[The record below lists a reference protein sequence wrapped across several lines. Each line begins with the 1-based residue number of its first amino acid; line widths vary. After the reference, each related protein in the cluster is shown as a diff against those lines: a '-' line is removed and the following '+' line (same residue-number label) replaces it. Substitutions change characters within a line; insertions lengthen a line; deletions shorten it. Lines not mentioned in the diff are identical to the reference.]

1 MIMKTL
7 RYGQHPNA
15 FVFSDMLAYPKLLVK
30 FGFYTLIILF
40 FTSYLFSRSEAFVET
55 VSNITKI
62 ELANPGYKSYQYRF
76 NVSYAYFFK
85 NIKYEGHDTH
95 FMPRGL
101 YPNDSNP
108 KDAAK
113 AQQYIS
119 DFKKSHLIGSDMK
132 ILVNSWQ
139 PKFSG
144 FEVTPKSWF
153 VGFMLSFIL
162 FYWLPLILIL
172 ILISMLIKYFFIK
185 NHDNEE
191 I

>member
-1 MIMKTL
+1 LKSTTYI
-7 RYGQHPNA
+7 HPNLIL
-15 FVFSDMLAYPKLLVK
+15 FWNLLAYPKLLFKV
-30 FGFYTLIILF
+30 GFITLIILLY
-40 FTSYLFSRSEAFVET
+40 TSYLFSRSEAFVET
-55 VSNITKI
+55 VSTITKI

-76 NVSYAYFFK
+76 NVSYGYFFK

-113 AQQYIS
+113 AQQYVS

-139 PKFSG
+139 PKLSG
-144 FEVTPKSWF
+144 FEVTSKSWF
-153 VGFMLSFIL
+153 GGFIVSFVIYYWFPLMLTL
-162 FYWLPLILIL
+162 V
-172 ILISMLIKYFFIK
+172 LISMFIKYFFKRIR
-185 NHDNEE
+185 ND